1 MRMASSRRIGA
12 PDAKNRTVLLDAA
25 ERIMLEK
32 GYAAVTSRKVAERAG
47 LKPQLVHYY
56 FRTMDDL
63 FLEMFRRR
71 ADEGLKVQA
80 EVVNAPNPLRALWE
94 FGMDPAGVAVT
105 MEFIA
110 LARHRD
116 ALRSEI
122 ARYSELFREGQREA
136 ARQVLSRSGYDLSK
150 IPPVVVSVL
159 LTSISRV
166 VVMEE
171 ALGLS
176 AGHKETVEL
185 VEWCLARL
193 EESR

>member
-1 MRMASSRRIGA
+1 MASSRRIGA

-171 ALGLS
+171 VLGLS

>member
-1 MRMASSRRIGA
+1 MASSRRIGA

-193 EESR
+193 ESR

>member
-1 MRMASSRRIGA
+1 MTSSRRIGS

>member
-1 MRMASSRRIGA
+1 MASSRRIGA